1 MTLPAIRRRAVPIV
15 GVLAVILTALMF
27 LTLQAGAATRGCSNV
42 QGGQCGSQ
50 ELVGAS
56 LMLASHVNTS
66 RNLGAELK
74 AAGSAKP
81 TEDFESLQP
90 PKQPLTGGG
99 TFELARK
106 GRPSGLCLTGAGNSA
121 IFAKC
126 NLASFSDPVARRCIR
141 RGSSRHPGVRRQC
154 LANGLAVSPN
164 GPPDAAPGGPSL
176 SLRHQLRGVRR
187 SMPAVEGNRLIGV
200 GAVLGDGEAHAGLS
214 GCHHCCCK

>member
-27 LTLQAGAATRGCSNV
+27 LTLPAGAATRGCSNV

-81 TEDFESLQP
+81 TEDFKSLQP
-90 PKQPLTGGG
+90 PKQPLTGSG

-106 GRPSGLCLTGAGNSA
+106 GHPSGLCLTGAGNSA

-126 NLASFSDPVARRCIR
+126 NLASFSDQWMAYEPPGAGGYTMRM
-141 RGSSRHPGVRRQC
+141 RGSDDYLIAPPHAKPYM
-154 LANGLAVSPN
+154 AV
-164 GPPDAAPGGPSL
+164 
-176 SLRHQLRGVRR
+176 
-187 SMPAVEGNRLIGV
+187 I
-200 GAVLGDGEAHAGLS
+200 LGDGARGAAIWSFVG
-214 GCHHCCCK
+214 